1 MRILVVD
8 DDSDIRNLLK
18 RVLES
23 KEREIVTAENG
34 REALVVFS
42 NGNVDLVIL
51 DIGLPEMDG
60 WGVLE
65 KIRESSDVPVIMLT
79 AQDSPGDTSR
89 GLLLGADDYI
99 TKPFD
104 LAVLDARITAVMRR
118 VEPRTD
124 SSLQVLSIGDLTI
137 DNDSKS
143 VLVRGV
149 EVSLTPTEFELL
161 RLVASRPGHVFS
173 SSEIIREVWKDKR
186 YVTAADVTK
195 YVYLLR
201 KKLGDNPEK
210 PELIENVRGFG
221 YRLIV

>member
-8 DDSDIRNLLK
+8 DDIDIRNLLK

-23 KEREIVTAENG
+23 KEREILTAEDG
-34 REALVVFS
+34 REALALFGS
-42 NGNVDLVIL
+42 HDMDLVIL
-51 DIGLPEMDG
+51 DIGLPELDG

-65 KIRESSDVPVIMLT
+65 KIRDSSDVPVIMLT
-79 AQDSPGDTSR
+79 AKDSPSDTSR

-104 LAVLDARITAVMRR
+104 LSVLEARITAVMRR
-118 VEPRTD
+118 VETRAD
-124 SSLQVLSIGDLTI
+124 SRQVITVGDLTI
-137 DNDSKS
+137 DDNRKA

-149 EVSLTPTEFELL
+149 EAGVSPKEYELI
-161 RLVASRPGHVFS
+161 RLLASHPGRVFS
-173 SSEIIREVWKDKR
+173 AKEIIRDVWHEKR

-201 KKLGDNPEK
+201 KKLGDDPENPTI
-210 PELIENVRGFG
+210 IENVRGFG
-221 YRLIV
+221 YKLVI